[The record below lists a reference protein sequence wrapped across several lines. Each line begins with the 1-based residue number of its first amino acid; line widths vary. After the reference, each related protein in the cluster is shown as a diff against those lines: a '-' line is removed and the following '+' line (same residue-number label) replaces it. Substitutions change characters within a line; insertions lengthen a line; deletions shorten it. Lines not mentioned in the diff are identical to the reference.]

1 MSSKNA
7 LQEYFQTRHLP
18 LPKYVSCRCGGSDH
32 QPLWQ
37 SKVTFWSVIDNDF
50 KEVTSD
56 IFGSKIKAE
65 ISAADLV
72 LNILTR
78 IDVSTKGLHFIDPVI
93 VPDVSQIS
101 PKSITPNQL
110 ILHKKRTVGRRTA
123 LFVDV
128 ENLPK
133 FINEVV
139 QEIEGIDIYAFI
151 GYHHCLS
158 EKTFPENVIK
168 VLSPSTRADGSD
180 TCMQVYI
187 GYMLAQEKYNTYFI
201 ATRDHYGSALVEMI
215 TTDTLLWK
223 KKDAKVVTQVSHI

>member
-1 MSSKNA
+1 MSGKNK

-32 QPLWQ
+32 KPLWR
-37 SKVTFWSVIDNDF
+37 SKVTFWSVMDNEF
-50 KEVTSD
+50 KEITSD
-56 IFGSKIKAE
+56 ILGSKVKAE

-78 IDVSTKGLHFIDPVI
+78 DDVCQ
-93 VPDVSQIS
+93 VSQV
-101 PKSITPNQL
+101 T
-110 ILHKKRTVGRRTA
+110 LHKKRTVGQRTA

-139 QEIEGIDIYAFI
+139 DEIEGIDIYAFI

-158 EKTFPENVIK
+158 EKIFPENVIK

-187 GYMLAQEKYNTYFI
+187 GYMLAEEKYDTYFI

-215 TTDTLLWK
+215 TADSLLWK
-223 KKDAKVVTQVSHI
+223 NKDAKVVTQVSHI